1 MTINLLN
8 QSAANLDSDSASQNK
23 AASNTGISSG
33 LEPIVS
39 LFPASN
45 TSSDN
50 ANYEDSDNES
60 TETLRPQFWSRFAL
74 SELNHSEWEALCDG
88 CGSCCLIKYIDD
100 EHVSDDDSSHEA
112 EMVEYTDVT
121 CQLMDCATGYCQ
133 HYDTRQEHVPD
144 CIQLTMENLPQMM
157 WLPSH
162 CAYKRLYKGQG
173 LPSWHLLLTQDAVAT
188 QQQMRAANVGVAG
201 RCVSEIGMSDEEMET
216 RVVNWVNP

>member
-8 QSAANLDSDSASQNK
+8 QSAANLNADAAGPLKSD
-23 AASNTGISSG
+23 T
-33 LEPIVS
+33 IVS
-39 LFPASN
+39 LFPDSESNAAS
-45 TSSDN
+45 
-50 ANYEDSDNES
+50 
-60 TETLRPQFWSRFAL
+60 ETLRPQFWSRFTLA
-74 SELNHSEWEALCDG
+74 ELNHSEWEALCDG
-88 CGSCCLIKYIDD
+88 CGSCCLIKYIDN
-100 EHVSDDDSSHEA
+100 DDDE

-162 CAYKRLYKGQG
+162 CAYKRLYKGQN
-173 LPSWHLLLTQDAVAT
+173 LPSWHLLLTQNAVET
-188 QQQMRAANVGVAG
+188 QQKMRAANVGVAG

-216 RVVNWVNP
+216 RVVNWVKP

>member
-1 MTINLLN
+1 MIINLLN
-8 QSAANLDSDSASQNK
+8 QSAANLNADSVQPLKSSSDAVLDSGSK
-23 AASNTGISSG
+23 
-33 LEPIVS
+33 PIVS

-45 TSSDN
+45 ISSGK
-50 ANYEDSDNES
+50 ANDEDSDNKS

-100 EHVSDDDSSHEA
+100 EHVSDDDNSHEA

-173 LPSWHLLLTQDAVAT
+173 LPSWHLLSTQDAVAT

>member
-8 QSAANLDSDSASQNK
+8 QSSANLDSDSVSQNK
-23 AASNTGISSG
+23 AASNTEINSG
-33 LEPIVS
+33 LKPIVS

-50 ANYEDSDNES
+50 KP

-100 EHVSDDDSSHEA
+100 DDDE
-112 EMVEYTDVT
+112 ELVEYTDVT
-121 CQLMDCATGYCQ
+121 CQLMDCATGYCR
-133 HYDTRQEHVPD
+133 HYATRQEHVPD

-157 WLPSH
+157 WLPAH
-162 CAYKRLYKGQG
+162 CAYKRLYKGQN
-173 LPSWHLLLTQDAVAT
+173 LPSWHLLLTGDAVTT
-188 QQQMRAANVGVAG
+188 QQQMRAANIGVAG

-216 RVVNWVNP
+216 RVVNWVKP